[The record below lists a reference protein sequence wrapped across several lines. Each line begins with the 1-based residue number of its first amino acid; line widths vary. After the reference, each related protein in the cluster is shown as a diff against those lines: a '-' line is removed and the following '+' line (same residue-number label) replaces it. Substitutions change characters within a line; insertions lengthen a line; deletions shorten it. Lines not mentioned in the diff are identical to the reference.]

1 MAYIKNTLPIISLF
15 ILLVGCSQNASVGI
29 DKKSL
34 ALNSNNV
41 ISIPN
46 QLLFDVNA
54 LSAINVSSSANGNT
68 VGTVSFVSSAS
79 ETDTIEL
86 ITGGDLFHL
95 DGNKIV
101 ITDKN
106 KLIPL
111 VGNTVKVEVKL
122 TDSKNATFT
131 KDVYIKIENNSGS
144 GSNNTVTFNVAT
156 IPVIDLAHVHVG
168 DNVGLASF
176 VSANSTLS
184 SINLVEL
191 PNVLTLS
198 GMNINLSSLTG
209 LSAIVNQSISGTV
222 TIVDSL
228 GSTYNQSLSILV
240 IDSSVVAPS
249 ASFTASGVSALDTH
263 LLSAGTTV
271 GSVLFSSSNSTLT
284 TVALASFG
292 DIFEIVGNNL
302 VVKYPNNLTPY
313 IGQTIAVTLIGV
325 DSAGHA
331 YSAVINY
338 PVIDTTPAVVGCSL
352 KAETN
357 VNTIKSNLYDLISSK
372 LNNNVKEVALSV
384 FRAMQA
390 NSGISLNNNASGILS
405 TLKIFDNAFLS
416 SDPALLTQAS
426 DAKTFAQGITD
437 RLFSSIIQGG
447 TTLGSIVSFPI
458 HKNNLCTAASDYA
471 NQLNGTTSNP
481 INYVP
486 DCLSYLGS
494 VELKFDYSPA
504 TSTYKLMADSY
515 NILTFNIVDGTLS
528 ECALESDFKFEAIA
542 DAIVER
548 MIEKGNTTDATNLTA
563 ADIKGTARLHFESSD
578 DNDHSSVT
586 ASVLERISSQI
597 SSNFNGRIAYIN
609 TDSILVSH
617 EVQNSSSQVDIVAS
631 AGDMRFNDDANNL
644 NPSDTIFI
652 KNATGT
658 LHLNKDSDSVNSLS
672 FKSDDGFEVTSI
684 NPLTSV
690 TTSDFKVVGF
700 GGNPYPKI
708 DIQVLRDNAP
718 SANQLANFKN
728 LVVNIDAF
736 TSTSVDSVENSS
748 FQIGLSKLSAS
759 KILYDSGAS
768 TYSIVQGS
776 LESSGIISNNVNTLL
791 PDISIVMSASKMN
804 NMSVDISP
812 TAMNFTVTPQMNSS
826 FLYSI
831 DTVPSGNFTF
841 ISGATQSGA
850 FNF

>member
-1 MAYIKNTLPIISLF
+1 MNIKNALS
-15 ILLVGCSQNASVGI
+15 ILGLLIFLGGCSQNASVGI

-34 ALNSNNV
+34 PLSSNNV
-41 ISIPN
+41 ISLPN

-54 LSAINVSSSANGNT
+54 LSAINVSSSADGKT
-68 VGTVSFVSSAS
+68 VGTVSFVSNAS

-86 ITGGDLFHL
+86 LSGGDLFHL

-101 ITDKN
+101 ITDKT
-106 KLIPL
+106 KLLPL
-111 VGNTVKVEVKL
+111 VGSTVKVEVKL
-122 TDSKNATFT
+122 TDSKNAVFT

-144 GSNNTVTFNVAT
+144 SSNNTVTFNVST
-156 IPVIDLAHVHVG
+156 IPVLDLAHVHIG
-168 DNVGLASF
+168 DNVGLVSF
-176 VSANSTLS
+176 VSAGSTLS
-184 SINLVEL
+184 SINLIEL
-191 PNVLTLS
+191 PNVLSLS

-209 LSAIVNQSISGTV
+209 LSAMVNQSISGTV
-222 TIVDSL
+222 TIIDSL

-240 IDSSVVAPS
+240 IDSSIVAPS
-249 ASFTASGVSALDTH
+249 ASFTASGVASLDTH
-263 LLSAGTTV
+263 TLSTGSAV
-271 GSVLFSSSNSTLT
+271 GSVLFSSSNSTLST
-284 TVALASFG
+284 IALASFG

-313 IGQTIAVTLIGV
+313 IGQTIAVNIIGV

-331 YSAVINY
+331 YSAIINF
-338 PVIDTTPAVVGCSL
+338 PVIDTTPAVIGCSL
-352 KAETN
+352 KNETN

-384 FRAMQA
+384 YRAMQA
-390 NSGISLNNNASGILS
+390 NSGISMNNSASGILS
-405 TLKIFDNAFLS
+405 SLKIFDNAFLS
-416 SDPALLTQAS
+416 SDPAILTQAS
-426 DAKTFAQGITD
+426 DAKTFAQEITD
-437 RLFSSIIQGG
+437 RLFSSIIQNG
-447 TTLGSIVSFPI
+447 TNLGSIVSFPL

-481 INYVP
+481 TNYVP

-494 VELKFDYSPA
+494 VQLKIDYSPA

-515 NILTFNIVDGTLS
+515 NILTFNIVDGILS

-548 MIEKGNTTDATNLTA
+548 MIEKGNTLDATNLTA
-563 ADIKGTARLHFESSD
+563 ADIKGAARLHFESSD

-617 EVQNSSSQVDIVAS
+617 EAQDSSSKIDIVAS
-631 AGDMRFNDDANNL
+631 AGDMRFNDDANNI

-658 LHLNKDSDSVNSLS
+658 LHLDKTSDSLNSLS

-718 SANQLANFKN
+718 STNQLANFKN
-728 LVVNIDAF
+728 LVVNVDAF

-748 FQIGLSKLSAS
+748 FQIGLSRFAAS
-759 KILYDSGAS
+759 KILYDSS
-768 TYSIVQGS
+768 INTYSVVQGTID
-776 LESSGIISNNVNTLL
+776 SSGIISSNVNTLL
-791 PDISIVMSASKMN
+791 PDTSIVMSASKMN
-804 NMSVDISP
+804 NMSVEISP
-812 TAMNFTVTPQMNSS
+812 TAMNFTVTPQVDSS

-831 DTVPSGNFTF
+831 DTVPSGNFAFT
-841 ISGATQSGA
+841 SGVTQSGT